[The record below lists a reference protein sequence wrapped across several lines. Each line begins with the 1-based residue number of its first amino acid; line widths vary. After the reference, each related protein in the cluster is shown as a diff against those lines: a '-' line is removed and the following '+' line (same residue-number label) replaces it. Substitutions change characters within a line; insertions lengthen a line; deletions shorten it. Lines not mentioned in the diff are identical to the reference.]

1 MRFLLIVT
9 GWYEPNAPSTFSFFP
24 LLQLS
29 PFPLHLHHL
38 LHSLHPYSAQV
49 DRCLA
54 DWPVIITVVLGV
66 SCGWR
71 WLFFEYFTARTGQD
85 RTFPEAMGEGR
96 RNEDRSRNKK
106 RGVETRVLIFVFSL
120 FFLCLFLLFFGKKVS
135 IGIVVISEQT
145 YIYRTITN

>member
-106 RGVETRVLIFVFSL
+106 KRSRNKSFNICFFLIFPVSL
-120 FFLCLFLLFFGKKVS
+120 FIIFWQKGLYWYSC
-135 IGIVVISEQT
+135 
-145 YIYRTITN
+145 YI